1 MGLKKSVVVFGKYY
15 DSVRNACK
23 ALNISYHT
31 VQSAVKAKKY
41 SHADALE
48 ILLSKI
54 QDYKKICDDYRAEIE
69 RLNKL
74 IEVKDEITEIKDKQI
89 SEYEKIIKVQ
99 EKQIYM
105 QEQHIL
111 NLKFLLNRKD

>member
-54 QDYKKICDDYRAEIE
+54 QDHHGRRFRTYKQMCEFYGVKYYTFSKRLHDGWSIE
-69 RLNKL
+69 KCLSCKSYAGKRNHDSKP
-74 IEVKDEITEIKDKQI
+74 
-89 SEYEKIIKVQ
+89 
-99 EKQIYM
+99 
-105 QEQHIL
+105 
-111 NLKFLLNRKD
+111 

>member
-41 SHADALE
+41 SRSGRVGNFTFKDSRSSRKTFPHIQTDVR
-48 ILLSKI
+48 ILRSKVLHI
-54 QDYKKICDDYRAEIE
+54 QQETSRRMEHRKMF
-69 RLNKL
+69 KL
-74 IEVKDEITEIKDKQI
+74 
-89 SEYEKIIKVQ
+89 
-99 EKQIYM
+99 
-105 QEQHIL
+105 
-111 NLKFLLNRKD
+111 